1 MGLKSQTGVIL
12 DSETGLKAPKVSGLT
27 ALGRDHICRL
37 GVTES
42 SKASINILSPNS
54 KVIFAARYKLCESA
68 RHRQGEGL
76 YLPNLLPLGRHGGT
90 RVLMVGIQMITVH
103 TGTAP
108 VHFHDTP

>member
-1 MGLKSQTGVIL
+1 MGLKSQTGVTL
-12 DSETGLKAPKVSGLT
+12 DSGKVLMAPKVSGLT
-27 ALGRDHICRL
+27 ALGRDHICGL
-37 GVTES
+37 GVTER
-42 SKASINILSPNS
+42 SKASINILSPNC

-68 RHRQGEGL
+68 CHRQREGL

-90 RVLMVGIQMITVH
+90 RVLMVSIQMVTVH